1 MSTQPPSRT
10 KFYLDKKHGKVMG
23 VCAGL
28 ADYTGFDV
36 TLVRILFVLGVFMGG
51 GALIPVYL
59 IAGIIARDKPRELE
73 ETDPEEK
80 RFWQGVR
87 TSPSRTARDIK
98 SRFRDI
104 DRRLA
109 QIEHYV
115 TVENRSLAREIEQA
129 TNQAANGTARAV
141 PSVQP
146 SCEVWRALRGG
157 AAPAQQVPGVAQPAV
172 DAQVVSDICNNIIR
186 RRPEKIHADDK

>member
-10 KFYLDKKHGKVMG
+10 KFYLDKRNGKVLG

-36 TLVRILFVLGVFMGG
+36 SLIRILLILGIFMGG
-51 GALIPVYL
+51 GALIPIYFL
-59 IAGIIARDKPRELE
+59 AGWIAQDRPRELQ
-73 ETDPEEK
+73 TSDPEETK
-80 RFWQGVR
+80 FWQGVR

-115 TVENRSLAREIEQA
+115 TIENRSLAREIEQ
-129 TNQAANGTARAV
+129 
-141 PSVQP
+141 
-146 SCEVWRALRGG
+146 LR
-157 AAPAQQVPGVAQPAV
+157 
-172 DAQVVSDICNNIIR
+172 
-186 RRPEKIHADDK
+186 